1 MCVIWSLP
9 LCITAAL
16 THTRYPIITPTS
28 LAELLLPSSQVWCVL
43 YVYSTFR
50 ETICME
56 RCVKSLSF
64 WDTPKALLP
73 LTFFCCFWKCQR
85 KFLLLEYF
93 WVLKSGWQSDENI
106 CEVRSCEGW
115 KLNWQFLWISM
126 RENMTINKVAHTTRA
141 LRT

>member
-1 MCVIWSLP
+1 MIPSVMYHSRPHTHSIPYYYSNLPCWTFITIVSSVMCVICLQH
-9 LCITAAL
+9 IQ
-16 THTRYPIITPTS
+16 RDYM
-28 LAELLLPSSQVWCVL
+28 
-43 YVYSTFR
+43 YG
-50 ETICME
+50 E

-115 KLNWQFLWISM
+115 KLSWQFLWISM
-126 RENMTINKVAHTTRA
+126 RENLFVTINKVAHTTRA